1 MRRVF
6 GDVPGAVRPCAEGDE
21 GNIGT
26 PVMRIAEIAPMY
38 EAVPP
43 AGYGGTE
50 RVIAALTDQLVVNG
64 HEVTLFAP
72 GTSQTTAE
80 LASTTPEPLRSRMT
94 RTQMVEV
101 APKLHLEMLAAVYE
115 RAADFDVIHA
125 HTDVATLRFAAS
137 NPTVPTVVTLHGRL
151 DLDAAQREFRQY
163 PEVPLV
169 SISNHQREA
178 VSGLALNWRATVA
191 NGLDLS
197 PYFAAPP
204 VIGEYLCFV
213 GRINREKRP
222 DLAAEVARRSG
233 LPLRV
238 AAKVD
243 PTDVVYYHD
252 FIEPLFRSH
261 GVDFLGEV
269 FEQDKPDFYASARA
283 TVFPSDWPEPFGLVM
298 IESLAAGT
306 PVIALRRGSVP
317 EILEDGV
324 TGFICDDLEGLI
336 AAVERLGEIDPEA
349 CRASARRFSAERMA
363 EGYLNV
369 FEGLLGADVSVTGRS
384 GIPALCATPEFSL
397 FS

>member
-1 MRRVF
+1 
-6 GDVPGAVRPCAEGDE
+6 
-21 GNIGT
+21 
-26 PVMRIAEIAPMY
+26 MY
-38 EAVPP
+38 ESVPP
-43 AGYGGTE
+43 VGYGGTE
-50 RVIAALTDQLVVNG
+50 RVIAALTDQLVVSGN
-64 HEVTLFAP
+64 EVTLFAP

-80 LASTTPEPLRSRMT
+80 LAPTTAEPLRSRMT
-94 RTQMVEV
+94 RTEMVEV
-101 APKLHLEMLAAVYE
+101 APRLHLEMLASVYE

-151 DLDAAQREFRQY
+151 DLDVAQREFLQY
-163 PEVPLV
+163 SEVPLV

-178 VSGLALNWRATVA
+178 VSGLELNWRATVP

-197 PYFAAPP
+197 PYFEAPS
-204 VIGEYLCFV
+204 VKGEYLCFV

-269 FEQDKPDFYASARA
+269 FEYDKPDFYAAARA

-317 EILEDGV
+317 EILVDGV
-324 TGFICDDLEGLI
+324 TGFICDDLEGLV
-336 AAVERLGEIDPEA
+336 AAVDRLGEIDPEA

-363 EGYLNV
+363 EGYLGV
-369 FEGLLGADVSVTGRS
+369 FDVLFDDDVSAGGRS
-384 GIPALCATPEFSL
+384 GIASPCATSELSL
-397 FS
+397 SS

>member
-1 MRRVF
+1 
-6 GDVPGAVRPCAEGDE
+6 
-21 GNIGT
+21 
-26 PVMRIAEIAPMY
+26 MRIAEIAPMY

-43 AGYGGTE
+43 IGYGGTE
-50 RVIAALTDQLVVNG
+50 RVIGALCDDLVVSG

-72 GTSQTTAE
+72 GTSHTKAD
-80 LASTTPEPLRSRMT
+80 LAPTIAEPLRTRMT
-94 RTQMVEV
+94 RTEMLDV
-101 APKLHLEMLAAVYE
+101 APRMHLEMLAAVYQ

-151 DLDAAQREFRQY
+151 DLDVAQREFLRY

-178 VSGLALNWRATVA
+178 VSGFDLNWRETVP

-197 PYFAAPP
+197 PYFDAPSSRR
-204 VIGEYLCFV
+204 GYLCFV

-233 LPLRV
+233 IPLRV

-243 PTDVVYYHD
+243 PTDVVYYQD
-252 FIEPLFRSH
+252 FIEPLFLSH
-261 GVDFLGEV
+261 GVEFLGEV
-269 FEQDKPDFYASARA
+269 LEYDKPEFYASASA
-283 TVFPSDWPEPFGLVM
+283 TIFPSDWPEPFGLVM

-324 TGFICDDLEGLI
+324 TGFICDDLDGLV
-336 AAVERLGEIDPEA
+336 AAVGRLGEIDPEA
-349 CRASARRFSAERMA
+349 CRNAARRFSAERMSA
-363 EGYLNV
+363 GYLAVFGELITGNV
-369 FEGLLGADVSVTGRS
+369 SPNGTP
-384 GIPALCATPEFSL
+384 GIATPCAASEYSL
-397 FS
+397 SS